1 MRDKIKNIAEKLE
14 QKIRIQELNLVD
26 KVKDIPQII
35 LGTVVKC

>member
-35 LGTVVKC
+35 P